1 MTTIAHLRLWGPSQ
15 LGFTDHL
22 MPPGLGPFIFLV
34 QRAMMRAMG
43 PDPEAVE
50 EILRKLGV
58 PEDAIERARGRED
71 PLSAFFESMP
81 IRGAADR
88 TVSPAQIEAQGGMPV
103 AQAQELM
110 RAFGLPPPDADEP
123 AFTPGE
129 AHALSELWR
138 HQEVWPFELGIQI
151 ARLYGR
157 LLARIAQAS
166 VTQWLAVAE
175 PRLRA
180 AEPDEARRTIA
191 AADSFDRLLPVAD
204 ALLSGVHRRW
214 VERET
219 AQIAV
224 RAAESGAAARLLA
237 GVAEVSI
244 LFCDLKD
251 FTAFADRQG
260 DGAAV
265 RIIDRFASTVMD
277 KRGDQAGL
285 TKLLGDGFMLVYP
298 EPAAA
303 VAAGRRII
311 EEMRSSTQP
320 GVHASVHH
328 GPAVP
333 REGDY
338 FGQAVNLA
346 ARLLVLADC
355 DELLATAPVVERA
368 RGFEWEHCGSERMR
382 GFSDEVQVY
391 RLKG

>member
-1 MTTIAHLRLWGPSQ
+1 MMPLMASEPDAVADVLR
-15 LGFTDHL
+15 
-22 MPPGLGPFIFLV
+22 
-34 QRAMMRAMG
+34 AA
-43 PDPEAVE
+43 
-50 EILRKLGV
+50 GV
-58 PEDAIERARGRED
+58 PEEAIERAHGRDD
-71 PLSAFFESMP
+71 PLSAFFEAMP
-81 IRGAADR
+81 LRGAAGR
-88 TVSPAQIEAQGGMPV
+88 TVTPAEIEAAGGMPV
-103 AQAQELM
+103 SRSQELM
-110 RAFGLPPPDADEP
+110 RAFGLPPPGPDER
-123 AFTPGE
+123 AFTPDE
-129 AHALSELWR
+129 ARALTELWA
-138 HQEVWPFELGIQI
+138 HQDIWPFELGVQI

-166 VTQWLAVAE
+166 VQQWLAVAE

-204 ALLSGVHRRW
+204 ALLAGVHRRW

-224 RAAESGAAARLLA
+224 RAAESGPAAALLG

-265 RIIDRFASTVMD
+265 RIIDHFATTVMD
-277 KRGDQAGL
+277 VRGEDAGL
-285 TKLLGDGFMLVYP
+285 TKLLGDGFMVVYP

-303 VAAGRRII
+303 VAAGKRVV
-311 EEMRSSTQP
+311 EEMRSGDKP

-328 GPAVP
+328 GAAVP

-346 ARLLVLADC
+346 ARLLALAER
-355 DELLATAPVVERA
+355 DELLATAPVVERCPQ
-368 RGFEWEHCGSERMR
+368 FQWEHCGSERMR
-382 GFSDEVQVY
+382 GFSEEVKVY
-391 RLKG
+391 RLL

>member
-1 MTTIAHLRLWGPSQ
+1 
-15 LGFTDHL
+15 
-22 MPPGLGPFIFLV
+22 
-34 QRAMMRAMG
+34 MRAMG
-43 PDPEAVE
+43 PEGEAVDDV
-50 EILRKLGV
+50 LRAVGV
-58 PEDAIERARGRED
+58 PEEAIQRAHGRED
-71 PLSAFFESMP
+71 PLSVFFESMP

-88 TVSPAQIEAQGGMPV
+88 TVSPAQLEAEGGMPV
-103 AQAQELM
+103 AQSQELM
-110 RAFGLPPPDADEP
+110 RAFGLGPPEADTP
-123 AFTPGE
+123 TFTPAE
-129 AHALSELWR
+129 AEALAELWR
-138 HQEVWPFELGIQI
+138 HQDVWPFELGVQI

-166 VTQWLAVAE
+166 VQQWLAVAE

-180 AEPDEARRTIA
+180 AEPDAARRTIA

-204 ALLSGVHRRW
+204 ALLAGVHRRW

-224 RAAESGAAARLLA
+224 RTAESGPAAALLS

-265 RIIDRFASTVMD
+265 RMIDTFATTVMNE
-277 KRGDQAGL
+277 RGEEAGL
-285 TKLLGDGFMLVYP
+285 TKLLGDGFMVVYH

-303 VAAGRRII
+303 VRAGMRII
-311 EEMRSSTQP
+311 REMRSVARL

-346 ARLLVLADC
+346 ARLLALAER
-355 DELLATAPVVERA
+355 DELLATAPVVERCPE
-368 RGFEWEHCGSERMR
+368 FDWEHSGSERVR
-382 GFSDEVQVY
+382 GFSDVVQVY
-391 RLKG
+391 KLGADSR